1 MILETV
7 NMEDSSHFSENE
19 SEEKH
24 LIHDVLIKEEIEIK
38 PEMGLNLQE
47 YENLTVNSEIPDNY
61 ESVSSSGIPWI
72 KQEIEDGHSFH
83 WNHGI
88 DESLGLVQPPP
99 FYSRYLPPSRTLS
112 AYPPRLQPSSA
123 PIIMATNGSSPLL
136 PLSYSHCT
144 TSSPHPVLLPPLSH
158 TTSFI
163 HPEQYVKG
171 GRIEGRGGWRT
182 LQTRGEV
189 KFEAHIEARSSFA
202 KLREGGSGTLLSIF
216 FAGRTRGR
224 ASLRPGVD
232 TPSVS
237 LLYLARAEVAGQA
250 SAAC

>member
-144 TSSPHPVLLPPLSH
+144 TSSPHP
-158 TTSFI
+158 
-163 HPEQYVKG
+163 KG